1 MKNNFGINEDSFKE
15 MMLLFDNIESL
26 NKVYIFGSR
35 ARGDFKRESDIDLAI
50 ESNSDIKLRLLNKLE
65 DIRCILKFD
74 VVDLKNIGNEK
85 LIDNIKKEGVL
96 IYKKD

>member
-1 MKNNFGINEDSFKE
+1 MKNNFGINEDSFKQII
-15 MMLLFDNIESL
+15 LLFESFSEL

-35 ARGDFKRESDIDLAI
+35 SRGDYKITSDIDLAI
-50 ESNSDIKLRLLNKLE
+50 ESTSDIKLRLLNKLE

-85 LIDNIKKEGVL
+85 LFENIKKEGIL

>member
-35 ARGDFKRESDIDLAI
+35 ARGDFKKESDIDLAI